1 MLTEIENL
9 HVRGATNDQFNEG
22 GCVIYHVLRKEN
34 AIPVDENH
42 KITLNPYACDVFY
55 RSRNCIVLIE
65 GGTISCQE
73 CISDDKKSTYKINL
87 KRKNLSEPASKYAPV
102 TKTNPN
108 RLRLTI
114 QEERQTIQK
123 QLLKCGQLE
132 EELQMM
138 CKELNKNTLAIG
150 NSLSDD
156 LISILLN
163 VDQTEVTPFMNL
175 FWQQQKQLF
184 TRSPKGCR
192 YHHMIIRFCLS
203 LASKSK
209 SAYEELR
216 NSNILR
222 LPSTRILVDYK
233 NLIKPGTGFR
243 KEIIDNLC
251 DITKDYSNVERYIVL
266 LFDEMKIRSNLVF
279 NKHTEE
285 LIGLL
290 DLGDPQINYNMLE
303 GESKLATYV
312 LCFYLRGISTNL
324 KYSFAHFATSGATAT
339 QMFPL
344 FWEAASRLQ
353 FNCNLWVIAATSD
366 GASLNRKLFRML
378 GGELK
383 RGKFIYK
390 TRNIV
395 APEKWIYLF
404 SDVPHLIKTCRN
416 RLLSSGSHI
425 QFMWKDNQ
433 NIVWQHIECAFY
445 QNLED
450 GCKLLPKLTQDH
462 FNLTPYSKLLPS
474 TPLKS

>member
-1 MLTEIENL
+1 M
-9 HVRGATNDQFNEG
+9 
-22 GCVIYHVLRKEN
+22 
-34 AIPVDENH
+34 
-42 KITLNPYACDVFY
+42 
-55 RSRNCIVLIE
+55 IE

-73 CISDDKKSTYKINL
+73 CISADKKSTYKINL
-87 KRKNLSEPASKYAPV
+87 KRKNVSESASKYAPV

-108 RLRLTI
+108 RQRLTI
-114 QEERQTIQK
+114 QEKRQTIQK

-138 CKELNKNTLAIG
+138 GKELNKNTLTIG

-156 LISILLN
+156 LTSILSI

-184 TRSPKGCR
+184 TRSPNGCR
-192 YHHMIIRFCLS
+192 YHPMIIRFFLS

-222 LPSTRILVDYK
+222 LPSTRTLVDYK

-251 DITKDYSNVERYIVL
+251 EITKDYSNVERYIVL
-266 LFDEMKIRSNLVF
+266 LFNEIKIRSNLVF

-285 LIGLL
+285 LIGFL

-303 GESKLATYV
+303 DESKLATYV
-312 LCFYLRGISTNL
+312 LCFYLRGIATNL
-324 KYSFAHFATSGATAT
+324 KHSFAHFATSGATT
-339 QMFPL
+339 TEMFPL
-344 FWEAASRLQ
+344 FWEAASLLQ

-366 GASLNRKLFRML
+366 GASSNRKLFRML

-383 RGKFIYK
+383 QGKVVYK

-395 APEKWIYLF
+395 APERWMYLF

-416 RLLSSGSHI
+416 SLLSSGSHI
-425 QFMWKDNQ
+425 RFMWKDSQ
-433 NIVWQHIECAFY
+433 NTVWQHIECAFY

-450 GCKLLPKLTQDH
+450 GCKLLPKLT
-462 FNLTPYSKLLPS
+462 
-474 TPLKS
+474 

>member
-1 MLTEIENL
+1 MHIN
-9 HVRGATNDQFNEG
+9 
-22 GCVIYHVLRKEN
+22 
-34 AIPVDENH
+34 
-42 KITLNPYACDVFY
+42 
-55 RSRNCIVLIE
+55 
-65 GGTISCQE
+65 
-73 CISDDKKSTYKINL
+73 DKKSTYKINL
-87 KRKNLSEPASKYAPV
+87 KRKNVSEPASKYAPV

-114 QEERQTIQK
+114 QEQRQTIQK

-138 CKELNKNTLAIG
+138 RKELNKNTLTIG

-156 LISILLN
+156 LTSILSN
-163 VDQTEVTPFMNL
+163 VHQTKVTPFMNL

-184 TRSPKGCR
+184 TRSSKGCR
-192 YHHMIIRFCLS
+192 YHPMIIRFCLS

-209 SAYEELR
+209 SAYEER
-216 NSNILR
+216 RHSNILI
-222 LPSTRILVDYK
+222 LPSTRTLVDCK
-233 NLIKPGTGFR
+233 NLIKPDTAFR

-251 DITKDYSNVERYIVL
+251 EITKDYSNVERYIVL

-285 LIGLL
+285 LT

-303 GESKLATYV
+303 DEPKLATYV
-312 LCFYLRGISTNL
+312 LCFYLRGIATNL
-324 KYSFAHFATSGATAT
+324 KYSFAHSATSGATAT

-344 FWEAASRLQ
+344 FWEAVSLLQ
-353 FNCNLWVIAATSD
+353 INCNLWVIAATSD
-366 GASLNRKLFRML
+366 GASSNRKLFRML

-383 RGKFIYK
+383 RGKVVYK

-395 APEKWIYLF
+395 APERWIYLF

-416 RLLSSGSHI
+416 SLLSSGSHI
-425 QFMWKDNQ
+425 RFMWKDNQ

-450 GCKLLPKLTQDH
+450 GCKLLPKVTQDH
-462 FNLTPYSKLLPS
+462 INLTPYSKMTVKYAAQVLSRSVSNVLNEWDPPGAKETAKFCRMIDSFFDLLNVRCLDEGK
-474 TPLKS
+474 LKGKPFLRPFDEINDIRFDWL

>member
-1 MLTEIENL
+1 MRVTFFI
-9 HVRGATNDQFNEG
+9 A
-22 GCVIYHVLRKEN
+22 
-34 AIPVDENH
+34 
-42 KITLNPYACDVFY
+42 
-55 RSRNCIVLIE
+55 
-65 GGTISCQE
+65 TISRQE
-73 CISDDKKSTYKINL
+73 CISKSTYKINL
-87 KRKNLSEPASKYAPV
+87 KRKNVSEPASKYAPV

-108 RLRLTI
+108 RLRLTT
-114 QEERQTIQK
+114 QEQRQTIQK

-138 CKELNKNTLAIG
+138 RKELNKNTLTIG

-156 LISILLN
+156 LTSILSN

-175 FWQQQKQLF
+175 VWQQQKQLF
-184 TRSPKGCR
+184 TRSPKSCR
-192 YHHMIIRFCLS
+192 YHPMIIGFCLS

-222 LPSTRILVDYK
+222 LPSTRTLVDYK

-251 DITKDYSNVERYIVL
+251 EITKDYSKVERYIVL

-285 LIGLL
+285 LIGFL

-303 GESKLATYV
+303 NESKLATYV
-312 LCFYLRGISTNL
+312 LCFYLRGIATNL
-324 KYSFAHFATSGATAT
+324 KYSLAPFATSGATAT

-344 FWEAASRLQ
+344 FWEAVSLLQ

-366 GASLNRKLFRML
+366 GASSNRKLFRML

-383 RGKFIYK
+383 RGKVVYK

-395 APEKWIYLF
+395 APERWIYLF

-416 RLLSSGSHI
+416 GLLSSGSHI
-425 QFMWKDNQ
+425 RFMWKDNQ
-433 NIVWQHIECAFY
+433 NIVWQYIECAFY

-450 GCKLLPKLTQDH
+450 GCKLLPKLTQDYI
-462 FNLTPYSKLLPS
+462 NLTPYSKMTVKYAAQVLSRSVSNVLNEWGPPGAKETAKFCRMKKGKPFLRPFDEINDIRFDWLKKVFLPYF
-474 TPLKS
+474 